1 MMVTRIPPMIA
12 VEPTAFDEHTTVL
25 EGSSDSDVTQKR
37 TISMRPILYYSY
49 EGQVAVQGIIT
60 ILPTRVP
67 PQASKFNQ
75 GMQSPPETLTQ
86 RYRYSAEKGRR
97 HHLFTSITNC
107 RTLKQAQ

>member
-12 VEPTAFDEHTTVL
+12 VEPTAFDEHTTIL

-75 GMQSPPETLTQ
+75 GMQSLMIDTVWLVIFAGKNFAQ
-86 RYRYSAEKGRR
+86 
-97 HHLFTSITNC
+97 TSSFRNY
-107 RTLKQAQ
+107 LSVNLELLS